1 VLTDVV
7 ADERTWHR
15 SSARVMGS
23 PSEILIDGAADL
35 IPVGFSRLRELE
47 QTWSRFIADSEL
59 NRLQAWQGGWLECS
73 DDLTDALRW
82 CQRMHGETH
91 GLFDP
96 SIRSSLEQ
104 LGYDRT
110 FAEVVEASSRP
121 AAHTA
126 ASMPSGLSGLEVD
139 GNRVRFAPGLSID
152 LGGIGKGL
160 AADIVANELIAVGAN
175 SAYVSLGGDIHAAGE
190 PVDEN
195 GWLVPLIHPVSGD
208 VIDHHRL
215 FSGAL
220 VMSTVAI
227 RRWTSG
233 DHEYHHIID
242 PRTGRP
248 ADTDVVAVAVADSS
262 AARGEALAKA
272 AIIAGSVY
280 GVALLRA
287 ANVKAWVVSDHVQ
300 MILEFDQ

>member
-1 VLTDVV
+1 
-7 ADERTWHR
+7 
-15 SSARVMGS
+15 MGS
-23 PSEILIDGAADL
+23 PSEILIDGAAEL
-35 IPVGFSRLRELE
+35 IPLGFTRLRQLE
-47 QTWSRFIADSEL
+47 QTWSRFITDSEL
-59 NRLQAWQGGWLECS
+59 NRLHAWKGGWLECS
-73 DDLTDALRW
+73 EDLTNALQW
-82 CQRMHGETH
+82 CQRMHEETA

-110 FAEVVEASSRP
+110 FAEIVEQSSRP
-121 AAHTA
+121 DQHIAVGL
-126 ASMPSGLSGLEVD
+126 PSGLAGLEID
-139 GNRVRFAPGLSID
+139 GRRVRLASGLSID

-160 AADIVANELIAVGAN
+160 AADIVANELIAAGAN

-190 PVDEN
+190 PVDDN
-195 GWLVPLIHPVSGD
+195 GWLVPLIHPVSGE

-227 RRWTSG
+227 RRWTRG

-242 PRTGRP
+242 PRTGKP

-262 AARGEALAKA
+262 AARGEALAKS

-287 ANVKAWVVSDHVQ
+287 ANVKAWVVNDHVQ
-300 MILEFDQ
+300 MISEFDQ